1 MTKGRIIILVSA
13 TLSFSPFAA
22 AEIYSCKDA
31 TGRVITSDRPIP
43 ECADRAVT
51 VRKNVGQAAK
61 EIPRPL
67 TPEERRKAQA
77 EEARQK
83 ELAIAEEER
92 QKQERYLLTHYR
104 SEDDIERDRKEKLN
118 SVKEKIRIG
127 NEQIQFVTKLL
138 TDLDA
143 EKLRRPQASPAES
156 ASFDNRANALRNSI
170 KKTQDN
176 NYAAETEQTKINA
189 QFDAILKQYREIV
202 QERKAKEK

>member
-170 KKTQDN
+170 KKTQDS
-176 NYAAETEQTKINA
+176 NYAAETEQAKINA

>member
-13 TLSFSPFAA
+13 TLSFSPFVA

-51 VRKNVGQAAK
+51 VRKNVGQTAK

-156 ASFDNRANALRNSI
+156 ASFDNRANALKNSI
-170 KKTQDN
+170 KKTQDS
-176 NYAAETEQTKINA
+176 NYAAETEQAKINA

>member
-51 VRKNVGQAAK
+51 VRKNVGQAPK

-176 NYAAETEQTKINA
+176 NYAAETEQAKINA

-202 QERKAKEK
+202 LERKAKEK

>member
-176 NYAAETEQTKINA
+176 NYAAETEQAKINA

>member
-51 VRKNVGQAAK
+51 VRKNVGQAPK

-104 SEDDIERDRKEKLN
+104 NEDDIERDRKEKLN

-138 TDLDA
+138 TDLEA
-143 EKLRRPQASPAES
+143 EKLRRPQASAAES
-156 ASFDNRANALRNSI
+156 ASFDNRANSLKNSI
-170 KKTQDN
+170 KKTQDS
-176 NYAAETEQTKINA
+176 NYAAETEQAKINT

-202 QERKAKEK
+202 QDRKAKEK

>member
-51 VRKNVGQAAK
+51 VRKNVGQAPK

-176 NYAAETEQTKINA
+176 NYAAETEQAKINA

>member
-13 TLSFSPFAA
+13 TLSFSPFVA

-104 SEDDIERDRKEKLN
+104 NEDDIERDRKEKLN

-138 TDLDA
+138 TDLEA

-170 KKTQDN
+170 KKTQDS
-176 NYAAETEQTKINA
+176 NYAAETEQAKINA

-202 QERKAKEK
+202 LERKAKEK